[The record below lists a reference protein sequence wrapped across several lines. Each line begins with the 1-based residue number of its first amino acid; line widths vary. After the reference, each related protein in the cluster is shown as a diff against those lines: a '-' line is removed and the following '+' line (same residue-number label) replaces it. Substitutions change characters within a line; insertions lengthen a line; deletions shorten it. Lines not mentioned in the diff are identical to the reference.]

1 MKHQNTPNFLPVLS
15 RGRHRSP
22 RKGACF
28 MEMASFLAGE
38 RWSDH
43 PRCTHPLLA
52 ALARMVNDVVS
63 DDARA
68 TMAPLIPE
76 VVGLTSD
83 DLRVDARIAL
93 GAATSALPIASQSR
107 QNVLAVGVLTSERV
121 LAMVDGRPEH
131 DVSDASRRV
140 LGQVPAAS
148 AWAYEFAGDSAV
160 SLRSFRR
167 SAAPTIV
174 ATSVRGI
181 AEATIDDADGRL
193 LGLLHEAIATMHT
206 LGIRGRTD
214 EPMPDL
220 RILHPA
226 E

>member
-1 MKHQNTPNFLPVLS
+1 MKHQNAPNFLPVLS

-63 DDARA
+63 DEARSA
-68 TMAPLIPE
+68 LAPLIPE

-83 DLRVDARIAL
+83 DLRVDAHIAL
-93 GAATSALPIASQSR
+93 GTATSALPIASQSR
-107 QNVLAVGVLTSERV
+107 QNVLAVGVLTGERV
-121 LAMVDGRPEH
+121 LAMLDGRPEH
-131 DVSDASRRV
+131 EMSDSSRRV
-140 LGQVPAAS
+140 LDRVPAAS
-148 AWAYEFAGDSAV
+148 AWAHEFAGDSAV

-181 AEATIDDADGRL
+181 AEATVDDTDGRL
-193 LGLLHEAIATMHT
+193 VALLHEAVATMHA
-206 LGIRGRTD
+206 LGVHGEAHDSLPEVGI
-214 EPMPDL
+214 L
-220 RILHPA
+220 RPA